1 MSRFFGLSLVRDWMQ
16 CELSSTTVSVQAET
30 TRREI
35 RGTLM
40 KWFSD
45 LLTAMSNNTGTVPFF
60 LLSNAISVVTLCIKF
75 DFPLHWPT
83 AFSELLQLGYAHG
96 IHGIEVV
103 VKVLKEL
110 EVEIVMFSETRSKAE
125 MALNTAVK
133 DAMRDSSVM
142 LEIVMFLC
150 RSAQHALETQ
160 RFDLCAACLRSL
172 AELIAWIDVTLVME
186 QALPTV
192 FTLWQCQDS
201 TIRAASCLCFFE
213 LVKKGMDPVAKV
225 RLLHTVGLVGLLV
238 QDQRTQTLLGN
249 TSVGNADKQQGNGLQ
264 EEEERELEQAGA
276 LVDMIVLELFG
287 CWSKYEDMVCGGG
300 KGKGSGASPS
310 SSCMSSGTN
319 TPVGSSNDSSELV
332 AAVPLVVGFLHQLLP
347 LLLQFFV
354 HPVLKVSNSTLPSCA
369 RLVMIL
375 RTQQQR
381 AAQLQTMQ
389 TGEGGAA
396 AVFRAED
403 FLNPLLSAVYSRSQY
418 PADFDFDAAQED
430 ELDEETEVY

>member
-1 MSRFFGLSLVRDWMQ
+1 MAVSRLYY
-16 CELSSTTVSVQAET
+16 
-30 TRREI
+30 TRRE
-35 RGTLM
+35 L
-40 KWFSD
+40 SV
-45 LLTAMSNNTGTVPFF
+45 LLRAGEEGHGPRRQG
-60 LLSNAISVVTLCIKF
+60 A
-75 DFPLHWPT
+75 P
-83 AFSELLQLGYAHG
+83 AAHG
-96 IHGIEVV
+96 GAG
-103 VKVLKEL
+103 
-110 EVEIVMFSETRSKAE
+110 R
-125 MALNTAVK
+125 
-133 DAMRDSSVM
+133 
-142 LEIVMFLC
+142 
-150 RSAQHALETQ
+150 
-160 RFDLCAACLRSL
+160 
-172 AELIAWIDVTLVME
+172 
-186 QALPTV
+186 
-192 FTLWQCQDS
+192 
-201 TIRAASCLCFFE
+201 
-213 LVKKGMDPVAKV
+213 
-225 RLLHTVGLVGLLV
+225 
-238 QDQRTQTLLGN
+238 
-249 TSVGNADKQQGNGLQ
+249 QQGNGLQ

-396 AVFRAED
+396 TVFRAED

-430 ELDEETEVY
+430 ELDEETEVYSLYCTCSSVYCVCSTGVYVVLVYVCLYVYENLRLFATGLRRC